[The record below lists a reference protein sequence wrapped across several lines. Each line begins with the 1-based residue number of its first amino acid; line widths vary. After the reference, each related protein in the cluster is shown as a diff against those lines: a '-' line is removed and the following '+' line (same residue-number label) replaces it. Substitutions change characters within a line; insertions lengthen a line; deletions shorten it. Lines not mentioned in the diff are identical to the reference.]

1 MPTSVTFNGVQVF
14 RPGTYITV
22 NDNLSA
28 PAELTGGNVAVI
40 GDFPMLAKATPKT
53 FSTYDSALAFL
64 GYELLPNSSNTYEE
78 IARVI
83 FTAQSV
89 EGNLQP
95 DSLTFINARN
105 VSQASLT
112 VAGLKLSA
120 QRFGTIGNRLRVE
133 LAANADEA
141 TKYDLEIREQG
152 RLAERFTAI
161 GDDSYATL
169 RYTGADYS
177 AATARVTSSNFE
189 LAVQQTVTELDIN
202 NGAILESGDYIL
214 ALGGLPVEGT
224 LSFTLG
230 GNLTVAT
237 SVNVTGIKADG
248 TQDTIE
254 YVLTADGAGNET
266 GDVITLPQEW
276 QSLSNM
282 EVTNAAAFVGD
293 LVISMQLRKT
303 PLNEIDNLDSYL
315 FAITQDYADFTVTAP
330 PFIVTGLELD
340 ADSAAVDIK
349 AAPKT
354 FKRDLKVIV
363 DLLNNSSNVLSAE
376 RISNAPVSA
385 ISTRLA
391 GGAVATLVASDFQSA
406 LDSILYMGINIVVP
420 FTTDIAYHQLVKQ
433 HTRDAETQ
441 AGLERNAFVG
451 APSLSSIATTSNSY
465 VNVLNDRNMS
475 VVNQG
480 VELED
485 GTQLTSPVWL
495 ALMLAGLQAATDI
508 AEPLTRKRLPI
519 VNTMQSFEPET
530 SANEAI
536 RKGMIIVTAPGANGH
551 RVERSVTTY
560 LTKPTHPVFTEVS
573 ANESLNTCVRAVRLA
588 VDSAIGS
595 KATLEQADE
604 VRSIALNTLIDLRE
618 RAIIFNF
625 RNLSVALAG
634 DKINVI
640 FDLAAQ
646 EPLNFITVT
655 TNLYQED

>member
-28 PAELTGGNVAVI
+28 PAELTGGNVAVV
-40 GDFPMLAKATPKT
+40 GDFPIFAKATPKT
-53 FSTYDSALAFL
+53 FSTYDSALAFT
-64 GYELLPNSSNTYEE
+64 GYELLPNSSDTYED
-78 IARVI
+78 IARVV
-83 FTAQSV
+83 FTAHSA

-112 VAGLKLSA
+112 SQGLKLSA
-120 QRFGTIGNRLRVE
+120 LRFGTMGNRLRAD
-133 LAANADEA
+133 LQANADEA
-141 TKYDLEIREQG
+141 NKWDILLREQG
-152 RLAERFTAI
+152 RLAERFTAV

-169 RYTGADYS
+169 SYTGADY
-177 AATARVTSSNFE
+177 TAVTAQVTSSHFE
-189 LAVQQTVTELDIN
+189 LAVEQTVLNAAIVG
-202 NGAILESGDYIL
+202 GAVPDTGEYPLG
-214 ALGGLPVEGT
+214 LGGRAVAGT
-224 LSFTLG
+224 LTFTPTGDNTGRL
-230 GNLTVAT
+230 VK
-237 SVNVTGIKADG
+237 VTGIKADG
-248 TQDTIE
+248 TLDTVE
-254 YVLTADGAGNET
+254 YTLDAADTA
-266 GDVITLPQEW
+266 ITSAQEW
-276 QSLSNM
+276 QRIDLI
-282 EVTNAAAFVGD
+282 EIDDAANFVGN
-293 LVISMQLRKT
+293 LIIGMFLRKT
-303 PLNEIDNLDSYL
+303 PLNEIDSLDPFL
-315 FAITQDYADFTVTAP
+315 FDISQEDSDFNVAAP

-340 ADSAAVDIK
+340 ADSVAVDILNGS
-349 AAPKT
+349 KT

-363 DLLNNSSNVLSAE
+363 DLLNNNSNVVSAE
-376 RISNAPVSA
+376 RVSNEMVTAFDA
-385 ISTRLA
+385 RLA
-391 GGAVATLVASDFQSA
+391 GGAVSSLASADFQDA
-406 LDSILYMGINIVVP
+406 LDSILYLGINIVVP
-420 FTTDIAYHQLVKQ
+420 FTTDAAYHLLVKQ

-441 AGLERNAFVG
+441 AGLERNAYVG
-451 APSLSSIATTSNSY
+451 APALSSIATTSNTY

-485 GTQLTSPVWL
+485 GTQFTSPAWL

-519 VNTMQSFEPET
+519 INTMQSYEPE
-530 SANEAI
+530 SAANEAI
-536 RKGMIIVTAPGANGH
+536 RKGIIIVTAPGANGH

-560 LTKPTHPVFTEVS
+560 LTKSTHPVFTEVS
-573 ANESLNTCVRAVRLA
+573 ANESLNTCVRAVRAA
-588 VDSAIGS
+588 VDSSVGS
-595 KATLEQADE
+595 KATLERADE
-604 VRSIALNTLIDLRE
+604 IRDIALDTLSDLRD

-625 RNLSVALAG
+625 RNLSVALQG